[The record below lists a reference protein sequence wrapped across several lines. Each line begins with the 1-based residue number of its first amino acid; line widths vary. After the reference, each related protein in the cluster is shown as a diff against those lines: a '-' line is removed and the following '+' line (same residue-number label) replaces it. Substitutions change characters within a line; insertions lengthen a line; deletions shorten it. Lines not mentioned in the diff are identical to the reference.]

1 MIWALFND
9 IAQRIITLDKYEQRN
24 NLSLRLRRIGLPSG
38 SKVLDFGC
46 GTGLFA
52 RVFVKERFLYLG
64 FDIDDRLINYAGRLY
79 RNCQFTSSTKTLE
92 KEAPFDLIVANCCF
106 HHINDTSLPL
116 ELERIDCLLAD
127 NGLFILIDLLKVEDS
142 HSLLHRLFMMME
154 QGAYLRTSKGYK
166 KHIERF
172 FQIRNIN
179 IERLY
184 ALGLRHR
191 LNPLYNDLAVFECNS
206 KES

>member
-1 MIWALFND
+1 MLWALFND
-9 IAQRIITLDKYEQRN
+9 IAQRVITLDKYEQRN
-24 NLSLRLRRIGLPSG
+24 NLSLRLRKIGLPPS

-52 RVFVKERFLYLG
+52 RVFVKAGFLYLG
-64 FDIDDRLINYAGRLY
+64 FDIDDRLIDYASNLY
-79 RNCQFTSSTKTLE
+79 RNCQFTSSTRTLE
-92 KEAPFDLIVANCCF
+92 KQAPFDLILANCCF

-116 ELERIDCLLAD
+116 ELERIECLLAE
-127 NGLFILIDLLKVEDS
+127 NGFFLAIDLLKVGES

-154 QGAYLRTSKGYK
+154 QGAYLRTSDGYK

-172 FQIRNIN
+172 FKIRNID

-184 ALGLRHR
+184 VFGLRHR
-191 LNPLYNDLAVFECNS
+191 LNPLYNDLAVFECTR

>member
-9 IAQRIITLDKYEQRN
+9 FAQRIVTLDKYEQRK
-24 NLSLRLRRIGLPSG
+24 NLSSRLRRIGLPPG
-38 SKVLDFGC
+38 SKALDFGC

-52 RVFVKERFLYLG
+52 RVFVKEGFLYSG
-64 FDIDDRLINYAGRLY
+64 FDIDDRFIDYAGRLY

-142 HSLLHRLFMMME
+142 HSLLHRFFMIME

-172 FQIRNIN
+172 FQIRNID

-184 ALGLRHR
+184 VLGLKHR
-191 LNPLYNDLAVFECNS
+191 LNPLYNDLAVFECNR